1 MQGLS
6 LVIIAILLMVVLNV
20 LTVVATVAVKAL
32 RSYEKRRVQKLRD
45 RLEPALYD
53 HLVTGEVA
61 PILQQQNGRD
71 QETLKSMIVELLT
84 ALRGTEYRRI
94 VEFAEKLGLVEEDFA
109 RLRSRRRWCRARA
122 AENLGYYG
130 GPGATNH
137 IGALLDEEDET
148 VRAVAARALSRIGSQ
163 EAADFLSD
171 RLISSSE
178 LTRLRMAENLERIGS
193 LAVEPLLELIE
204 SEEDEKRRAQ
214 VLAAR
219 VIGNIRVYEA
229 RPTLGRAIRRRW
241 NTDLRAQAT
250 LALGQIGDPDDV
262 PVILEAAGDDFWPV
276 RVQAAN
282 ALGMIGETSAIPTLE
297 KLAVDQEWWVRL
309 NASRSLVNMGSAGE
323 QALARILEGP
333 DRFAR
338 DRVAAVLQERGIV
351 RRLVEELAEGN
362 GRSEDA
368 RNVIQALVR
377 NGATRYLNHLARTL
391 PEKSERQTL
400 RKVMAEAEAEP
411 NDA

>member
-6 LVIIAILLMVVLNV
+6 LVIIAILLMVMLNV

-45 RLEPALYD
+45 RLEPALYE

>member
-6 LVIIAILLMVVLNV
+6 LVIIAILLMVMLNV

-193 LAVEPLLELIE
+193 PAVEPLLELIE

>member
-1 MQGLS
+1 
-6 LVIIAILLMVVLNV
+6 
-20 LTVVATVAVKAL
+20 
-32 RSYEKRRVQKLRD
+32 
-45 RLEPALYD
+45 
-53 HLVTGEVA
+53 
-61 PILQQQNGRD
+61 
-71 QETLKSMIVELLT
+71 
-84 ALRGTEYRRI
+84 
-94 VEFAEKLGLVEEDFA
+94 
-109 RLRSRRRWCRARA
+109 
-122 AENLGYYG
+122 
-130 GPGATNH
+130 
-137 IGALLDEEDET
+137 
-148 VRAVAARALSRIGSQ
+148 
-163 EAADFLSD
+163 
-171 RLISSSE
+171 
-178 LTRLRMAENLERIGS
+178 
-193 LAVEPLLELIE
+193 
-204 SEEDEKRRAQ
+204 
-214 VLAAR
+214 
-219 VIGNIRVYEA
+219 
-229 RPTLGRAIRRRW
+229 
-241 NTDLRAQAT
+241 
-250 LALGQIGDPDDV
+250 
-262 PVILEAAGDDFWPV
+262 
-276 RVQAAN
+276 
-282 ALGMIGETSAIPTLE
+282 MIGETSAIPTLE